1 MNIKIKLLGL
11 GATLLFVNACDSSS
25 SAEVD
30 DAYSSSQNEE
40 ASLSSSSIENST
52 PSSSSADAIQASSS
66 SEADLASSSSS
77 VNQTADYGP
86 DAVLIGAKG
95 KSFSMGSNDL
105 STWYADASLSASDQS
120 LLSDLLNNSGT
131 LEDAVHTV
139 SFTSSFYMDATEIT
153 QAQILAVLEA
163 AGQTIV
169 ASALQDSW
177 SSAHNTAHMP
187 VGDLYPAVVSSPYY
201 IALYANARSVLE
213 GLTPAYTIGS
223 DHSFTTSYSANGYR
237 LPTEAEWEFAARG
250 GSATGFF
257 WNKDCTL
264 PLSAADSALVSE
276 YAVWKANS
284 GDLGTGSSD
293 YGPHIVASKKPNAYG
308 LYDMS
313 GNLSEFVNN
322 LYDWQSYAAT
332 ALTDPQD
339 ASALPDDLEKL
350 HKRGGNWMNPALY
363 LRSSNRTYKY
373 SAYKELG
380 LGFRLVR
387 KAN

>member
-1 MNIKIKLLGL
+1 MNIKIQSLGL
-11 GATLLFVNACDSSS
+11 LATLFFLNACDSSS
-25 SAEVD
+25 SADVD
-30 DAYSSSQNEE
+30 DAYSSSGQG
-40 ASLSSSSIENST
+40 T
-52 PSSSSADAIQASSS
+52 PESSSSADVIQASSS
-66 SEADLASSSSS
+66 SQAEETTSSSS
-77 VNQTADYGP
+77 VNKAASYGP
-86 DAVLIGAKG
+86 DAVHIGAKG

-105 STWYADASLSASDQS
+105 ATWYAAAGLGASDKS
-120 LLSDLLNNSGT
+120 LLYDLLNNSGT

-139 SFTSSFYMDATEIT
+139 SFTYDFYMDATEVT
-153 QAQILAVLEA
+153 QAQMLSVLKA
-163 AGQTIV
+163 AGETSV
-169 ASALQDSW
+169 ASPLEDNW

-187 VGDLYPAVVSSPYY
+187 VGDHYPANVYSPYH

-223 DHSFTTSYSANGYR
+223 DRSFTTNYGASGYR
-237 LPTEAEWEFAARG
+237 LPTEAEWEYAARA
-250 GSATGFF
+250 GSATGFY
-257 WNKDCTL
+257 WDKDCTL
-264 PLSAADSALVSE
+264 PLSATDSALVSE

-284 GDLGTGSSD
+284 GDLGTSSEG
-293 YGPHIVASKKPNAYG
+293 YGPHAVASKKPNAYG

-322 LYDWQSYAAT
+322 IYDWQSYAAT
-332 ALTDPQD
+332 ALTDPKD

-380 LGFRLVR
+380 LGFRLMR
-387 KAN
+387 KGN